1 MSLLTKPELYVKINY
16 LIGNYFLEGLAALMK
31 IIYKDA
37 SVEKLCTTEKA
48 AKRFFNDMRYF
59 EDLKGVINLIDRSP
73 VLSDLIAFPQL
84 HFHPTD
90 FYMTNSFG
98 LDISGRKSMYRLIVV
113 PLDDSENIVVK
124 DDKFFSKCKQIR
136 ILRIE
141 EVSKHYE

>member
-1 MSLLTKPELYVKINY
+1 
-16 LIGNYFLEGLAALMK
+16 MK

-37 SVEKLCTTEKA
+37 FVEKLCTTEKA
-48 AKRFFNDMRYF
+48 AKKFFNNMRHF
-59 EDLKGVINLIDRSP
+59 KDLQGVINLIDQST

-90 FYMTNSFG
+90 FHINNSFG

-124 DDKFFSKCKQIR
+124 DDNFFGKCKKIR

>member
-1 MSLLTKPELYVKINY
+1 MVIY
-16 LIGNYFLEGLAALMK
+16 LEGLTALMLIK
-31 IIYKDA
+31 YGNA
-37 SVEKLCTTEKA
+37 SVERLCTTEKA
-48 AKRFFNDMRYF
+48 AKKFFNDMRYF
-59 EDLKGVINLIDRSP
+59 EDLQGVINLIDRSP
-73 VLSDLIAFPQL
+73 VLSDLIVFPQL

-90 FYMTNSFG
+90 FYIKNSFG

>member
-1 MSLLTKPELYVKINY
+1 M
-16 LIGNYFLEGLAALMK
+16 
-31 IIYKDA
+31 
-37 SVEKLCTTEKA
+37 
-48 AKRFFNDMRYF
+48 
-59 EDLKGVINLIDRSP
+59 
-73 VLSDLIAFPQL
+73 

-90 FYMTNSFG
+90 FYIKNSFG

>member
-1 MSLLTKPELYVKINY
+1 MVI
-16 LIGNYFLEGLAALMK
+16 YFKEGLAALMK

-48 AKRFFNDMRYF
+48 AKKFFNDMRYF
-59 EDLKGVINLIDRSP
+59 EDLQGVINLIDRSP

-84 HFHPTD
+84 HFHSTD
-90 FYMTNSFG
+90 FYIKNSFG

>member
-1 MSLLTKPELYVKINY
+1 MTKPRIYDKINY
-16 LIGNYFLEGLAALMK
+16 LNGNYFREGLAALMK

-37 SVEKLCTTEKA
+37 SVKKLCTTEKA
-48 AKRFFNDMRYF
+48 AKKFFNDMRYF
-59 EDLKGVINLIDRSP
+59 KDLQGVINLIDHSP
-73 VLSDLIAFPQL
+73 VLSDLIAFTQL
-84 HFHPTD
+84 HFHSTD
-90 FYMTNSFG
+90 FYINNSFG

-113 PLDDSENIVVK
+113 PLDDSENVVNK

>member
-1 MSLLTKPELYVKINY
+1 
-16 LIGNYFLEGLAALMK
+16 MK

-48 AKRFFNDMRYF
+48 AKKFFNDMRYF
-59 EDLKGVINLIDRSP
+59 VDLQGVINLIDRSP

-90 FYMTNSFG
+90 FYIKNSFG

-113 PLDDSENIVVK
+113 LLDDSENIVVK

-141 EVSKHYE
+141 VNHTYIWVCWIIFFNFIRICYSSHYFLFNSFFIIN